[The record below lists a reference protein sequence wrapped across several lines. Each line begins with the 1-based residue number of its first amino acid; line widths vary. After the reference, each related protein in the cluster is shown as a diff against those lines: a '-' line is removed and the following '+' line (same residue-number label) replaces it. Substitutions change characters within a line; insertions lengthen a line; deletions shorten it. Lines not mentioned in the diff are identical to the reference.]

1 MGPRCA
7 WLGPQ
12 TKSLDSLATLL
23 AGRAPQRADCGARE
37 RWVGSSAADRL
48 AKQLLERSALAA
60 LADGERRTLERS
72 KLPHESGETV
82 LSASAGLWE
91 AVRALRG
98 TIRLCCDGR
107 YESDRV
113 HHVLVL
119 KALGVLLDGG
129 DDSSKCVRGWM
140 AEQRGLLHV
149 GARLLRHQHVL
160 AHGSCTR
167 VVHERGHGLR
177 AALVTDPATSALALA
192 DPATGNVSKRGQQG
206 GIDLKSARIV
216 RWITPLTSRRA
227 RAVLVL
233 R

>member
-1 MGPRCA
+1 MGPLL

-72 KLPHESGETV
+72 KLPHESGKTG
-82 LSASAGLWE
+82 LSAGAGLWE

-107 YESDRV
+107 HESDRV
-113 HHVLVL
+113 HHVRVL

-129 DDSSKCVRGWM
+129 DDCSQGMRGWL

-160 AHGSCTR
+160 AHGPCTR
-167 VVHERGHGLR
+167 VVHERRVGTR
-177 AALVTDPATSALALA
+177 VTDRPVQQSSNLQILQQQTCKIA
-192 DPATGNVSKRGQQG
+192 DSRGFPTGRTV
-206 GIDLKSARIV
+206 V
-216 RWITPLTSRRA
+216 HYEY
-227 RAVLVL
+227 
-233 R
+233 